1 MRRRRPVIGVPM
13 TGFAAALFLLLGLA
27 NLAIAG
33 SGGWVVTATPIA
45 VVQGIPTNVVVTATN
60 INGSGSVGCVR
71 LQVPSAFTVNSVGVD
86 LVTPA
91 RPWTA
96 DPPASGAGGS
106 TIVWV
111 HAVTEGDVF
120 KNDGESVVFHVR
132 VTGSSPGAYAWPAE
146 SRDHANCTSGI
157 DTGSLTVSIAGVAAT
172 PTPTP
177 KPTPTPTPSPTP
189 TPTPKPTPTPAPTP
203 RPTSPP
209 AGASPAPTPT
219 ATAASASP
227 RAGHVATTPVPLLS
241 QSPVPTSA
249 DSPSPTPSAS
259 PRGTSQPVAGLA
271 ARGSAA
277 PPSDGDAS
285 GSGYLIVGD
294 QGTEGIDAALMA
306 SNLAPFDGIEWA
318 VPTLVL
324 TVPGLLV
331 VLAVMTQI
339 AAGAAWL
346 PIVRRKIGSGSRADV
361 ARRSP
366 R

>member
-13 TGFAAALFLLLGLA
+13 TGFAAAVFLLLGLA

-132 VTGSSPGAYAWPAE
+132 VTGSSPGVYAWPAE

-157 DTGSLTVSIAGVAAT
+157 DSGSLTIAVAGGAAT
-172 PTPTP
+172 P
-177 KPTPTPTPSPTP
+177 
-189 TPTPKPTPTPAPTP
+189 
-203 RPTSPP
+203 
-209 AGASPAPTPT
+209 
-219 ATAASASP
+219 
-227 RAGHVATTPVPLLS
+227 
-241 QSPVPTSA
+241 
-249 DSPSPTPSAS
+249 
-259 PRGTSQPVAGLA
+259 
-271 ARGSAA
+271 
-277 PPSDGDAS
+277 
-285 GSGYLIVGD
+285 
-294 QGTEGIDAALMA
+294 
-306 SNLAPFDGIEWA
+306 
-318 VPTLVL
+318 
-324 TVPGLLV
+324 
-331 VLAVMTQI
+331 
-339 AAGAAWL
+339 
-346 PIVRRKIGSGSRADV
+346 
-361 ARRSP
+361 
-366 R
+366 

>member
-1 MRRRRPVIGVPM
+1 LVPT

-132 VTGSSPGAYAWPAE
+132 VTGSSPGVYAWPAE

-157 DTGSLTVSIAGVAAT
+157 DTGSVTVSIAGVGAT
-172 PTPTP
+172 PTPSPTP

-189 TPTPKPTPTPAPTP
+189 TPTPKPTPKPRVTPTAAPA
-203 RPTSPP
+203 
-209 AGASPAPTPT
+209 AGASPARTPT

-227 RAGHVATTPVPLLS
+227 RAGHVATTPAPLLL

-249 DSPSPTPSAS
+249 DSPSSTPSAS
-259 PRGTSQPVAGLA
+259 PRGTSQPVAAVA

-277 PPSDGDAS
+277 PPPDGAAS
-285 GSGYLIVGD
+285 RAGHLIVGGH

-346 PIVRRKIGSGSRADV
+346 PIVRRKIGSGSRANV